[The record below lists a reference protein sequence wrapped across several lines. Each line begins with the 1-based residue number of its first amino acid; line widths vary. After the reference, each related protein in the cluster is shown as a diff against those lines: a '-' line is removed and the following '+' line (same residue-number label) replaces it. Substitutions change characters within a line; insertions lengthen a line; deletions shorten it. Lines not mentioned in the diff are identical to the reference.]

1 MNINRLRRY
10 ELVLAIYP
18 NKSGFAFV
26 LFEGSLSPVDWGVT
40 AVRGRDRNDRCLQ
53 IIANMFARHE
63 PDVLVL
69 QDTSSTGTRRSRRVT
84 NLNAAIFKLAELNHI
99 PVRTYSRALVRLA
112 FSYLGS
118 ASKHAIAET
127 IAKHIPVFERY
138 VPPPR
143 MPWMTEDARMGLFD
157 AAALVLTFFQN
168 AAGGEGNPPK

>member
-1 MNINRLRRY
+1 MNVPRRY

-18 NKSGFAFV
+18 STSGFAFV

-40 AVRGRDRNDRCLQ
+40 AVRGRDRNEQCLR
-53 IIANMFARHE
+53 IIAGMFTRHE

-84 NLNAAIFKLAELNHI
+84 KLNAAIFKLAELQSI
-99 PVRTYSRALVRLA
+99 PVRTYSRARVRLG

-118 ASKHAIAET
+118 PSKHTIAET
-127 IAKHIPVFERY
+127 IAKHIPAFERY

-143 MPWMTEDARMGLFD
+143 KPWMTEDARMGLFD
-157 AAALVLTFFQN
+157 AAALALTFFQD
-168 AAGGEGNPPK
+168 ATGGSEQAQ